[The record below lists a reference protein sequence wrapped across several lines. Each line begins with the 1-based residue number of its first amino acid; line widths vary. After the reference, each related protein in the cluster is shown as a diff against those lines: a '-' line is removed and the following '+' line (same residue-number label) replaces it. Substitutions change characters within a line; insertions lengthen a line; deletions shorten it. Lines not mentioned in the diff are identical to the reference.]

1 MGACICHRILRSDC
15 TITMTTLNSSR
26 LGSRPNPLHGIN
38 NRGSVHLE
46 VAKKLFERTRFAE
59 AILHSDH
66 LHGNRL
72 VLNERLG
79 NSGTKAAVNAVFL
92 GGDDAAGLA
101 NRSKNCFL
109 VEGLYRERVDDLDGN
124 ALLLEH
130 VGSLESLIDHHAAS
144 DDGGVG
150 ALAQHVCA
158 AEFELDALGDVE
170 CVEVEPAHTPVDQ
183 DDAVLKAQKQYT
195 PDSVYSSIDGLRAI
209 AVFFMVVKN
218 AVGRFTSMSNPLAKA
233 LGADWIPPVF
243 MYAAGAR
250 LVAEQEKL
258 KETFA
263 HMPKNTAAYKRFRAE
278 TFLKQYIK
286 YILVCSRVIFAC
298 FFPLSMLLFVD
309 GNRSLCL
316 QQST

>member
-1 MGACICHRILRSDC
+1 MGRDPTVHRKFTES
-15 TITMTTLNSSR
+15 TEVTE
-26 LGSRPNPLHGIN
+26 
-38 NRGSVHLE
+38 GSVCD
-46 VAKKLFERTRFAE
+46 
-59 AILHSDH
+59 SD
-66 LHGNRL
+66 
-72 VLNERLG
+72 V
-79 NSGTKAAVNAVFL
+79 
-92 GGDDAAGLA
+92 
-101 NRSKNCFL
+101 
-109 VEGLYRERVDDLDGN
+109 
-124 ALLLEH
+124 
-130 VGSLESLIDHHAAS
+130 
-144 DDGGVG
+144 
-150 ALAQHVCA
+150 
-158 AEFELDALGDVE
+158 ELDALGDVE